1 MKHATA
7 ATTPLLVLALLVSG
21 CSSATR
27 KNVEPA
33 ADVLGPAAVY
43 VLSDPTRVEGWNFQ
57 RPDGSIAADPA
68 IQRLKTST
76 GKALAQV
83 LLDPV
88 TYKEYARGGAFEKA
102 VGFRV
107 WRGDQAVEI
116 YLSFNTDQL
125 YLKHPGYAGGV
136 TSSSAGF
143 THAREEVLTVVH
155 EAFPGYKAP
164 DAPKHKKVK

>member
-1 MKHATA
+1 MWVFVANK
-7 ATTPLLVLALLVSG
+7 
-21 CSSATR
+21 
-27 KNVEPA
+27 KDVEPA

-57 RPDGSIAADPA
+57 RPDGSIAADPP
-68 IQRLKTST
+68 IQQLKPST

-83 LLDPV
+83 LLDPA

-107 WRGDQAVEI
+107 WRGDQNVEL
-116 YLSFNTDQL
+116 YLSFNNDQL
-125 YLKHPGYAGGV
+125 YQKHSGYTGGV

-143 THAREEVLTVVH
+143 TNARDELLAVVH

-164 DAPKHKKVK
+164 EAPKHKKVK